1 MDETLTE
8 CPSGSIRLPRAGVC
22 LGVSFFLQSTALMSG
37 NCGTDARSTSM
48 MLFMPI
54 VRIVKQKILLGALAT
69 IIVAAHPTDS
79 SAQSGGA
86 CAESTSASAKFYRDY
101 YRNAVSSS
109 EAHVL
114 RFRADTRNS
123 EYFTISDA
131 ICR

>member
-1 MDETLTE
+1 
-8 CPSGSIRLPRAGVC
+8 
-22 LGVSFFLQSTALMSG
+22 
-37 NCGTDARSTSM
+37 M